1 MLRLRLPRQT
11 RRVLRFGLP
20 VVILLALV
28 FFVAKDW
35 RSEWQE
41 LMTHQFQLNP
51 WLLGC
56 AFLGFV
62 LQELSYGLIWRSVLM
77 RLGYRLNLRVCLR
90 IYLSSEFV
98 RYIPGNVLH
107 VVTRVLW
114 VSKYGVPRPTAFAS
128 MMIELIT
135 KMIAGALIFA
145 LSLIFWGDIGQLVN
159 SQLVFILLGVV
170 GVVAMLVFLH
180 PRVLNGVL
188 SFALRLLKREPV
200 NLGMG
205 YRDILLVVLAWCVS
219 WFVAG
224 CAFFLLLWALWPATP
239 LALLPICIGIYA
251 LAWDVGFASFI
262 TPSGL
267 GIREVVITAIF
278 ALAFPV
284 PAGLSAVVAILSRL
298 VSTVAELLC
307 VGVAYF
313 GGAKQVRTLQS
324 EQDTSSPAMKASDLI
339 VAEKILKDAEMIPSS
354 AEPMSMVGEDEIL
367 PDPLINDR
375 LSADRCLS
383 LQKLPEPAQD

>member
-1 MLRLRLPRQT
+1 MQRLHLPT
-11 RRVLRFGLP
+11 GVRRVLRLGLP
-20 VVILLALV
+20 VVIFLVLV

-41 LMTHQFQLNP
+41 LMTHQFQLNL
-51 WLLGC
+51 WLLSC

-62 LQELSYGLIWRSVLM
+62 LQVLSYGLIWRSVLAS
-77 RLGYRLNLRVCLR
+77 LGYRLNLRVCLR

-114 VSKYGVPRPTAFAS
+114 VSKYGVPRPSAFAS

-145 LSLIFWGDIGQLVN
+145 LSLIFWGNIGQLVDG
-159 SQLVFILLGVV
+159 QLAFIILGVV
-170 GVVAMLVFLH
+170 GVIAMLVFLH
-180 PRVLNGVL
+180 PRVLNGAL
-188 SFALRLLKREPV
+188 SFVLRLLKREPI
-200 NLGMG
+200 NLVMG
-205 YRDILLVVLAWCVS
+205 YCAILRVVLAWCTS
-219 WFVAG
+219 WLIAG
-224 CAFFLLLWALWPATP
+224 SAFFILLWALWPATP

-278 ALAFPV
+278 ALAFPI
-284 PAGLSAVVAILSRL
+284 PAGLSIVAAILSRL

-313 GGAKQVRTLQS
+313 GVAKQVRTLQS
-324 EQDTSSPAMKASDLI
+324 EQDMSSPGIKTSTSLAP
-339 VAEKILKDAEMIPSS
+339 EKELQDAEMVQSIPIQS
-354 AEPMSMVGEDEIL
+354 
-367 PDPLINDR
+367 INIDKGASR
-375 LSADRCLS
+375 
-383 LQKLPEPAQD
+383 E